1 MFKDRKREV
10 MRLRTDY
17 SNWEPL
23 AVQEVSSIFSG
34 MSIDWGIAGGWAL
47 DIHLGRKTRNH
58 SDIDIVVFRADQQVI
73 YQRLKN
79 DWTLYKAK
87 DGKLSL
93 WSADEYLDAVNS
105 VWVSRDSQSPW
116 AFEIMFMDNEQD
128 NWVYR
133 REKTVQEAR
142 VELFSTDENNVP
154 YLNPA
159 VQLLYKGGV
168 EQIRE
173 KDSQDFLSVLPTLS
187 IKEKTW
193 LKESLKRQF
202 SMGHSWIPHLE

>member
-1 MFKDRKREV
+1 

>member
-1 MFKDRKREV
+1 MENKREV
-10 MRLRTDY
+10 IRLRTDY

-23 AVQEVSSIFSG
+23 PVQEVNSIFSG
-34 MSIDWGIAGGWAL
+34 ISIDWGIAGGWAL

-58 SDIDIVVFRADQQVI
+58 SDTDIVVFREDQHVV
-73 YQRLKN
+73 YQHLKN
-79 DWTLYKAK
+79 DWTLFKAK

-93 WSADEYLDAVNS
+93 WSADEYLDSINS

-116 AFEIMFMDNEQD
+116 AFEIMFMDSEQD
-128 NWVYR
+128 NWIYR

-159 VQLLYKGGV
+159 IQLLYKGGAA
-168 EQIRE
+168 QIRE
-173 KDSQDFLSVLPTLS
+173 KDSQDFLAVLPTLS
-187 IKEKTW
+187 VKEKIW

>member
-1 MFKDRKREV
+1 M
-10 MRLRTDY
+10 RTDY